1 MWAGDSAEAAIP
13 AEDGSPALGGG
24 GGGFDG
30 VKDQALWAFPHYAYE
45 CVRSGRRAELRS
57 MSPLSEGRE

>member
-1 MWAGDSAEAAIP
+1 MWAGDSAEAAMP

-30 VKDQALWAFPHYAYE
+30 VKDQAL
-45 CVRSGRRAELRS
+45 
-57 MSPLSEGRE
+57 